1 MKKIIKNAF
10 PDTCVESIDQIYPLL
25 SMTGQYDHDPI
36 CFFSLLANN
45 KNLSIPG
52 RIYFSEPSNAILSKL
67 ESQDRLIVACWF
79 SRHHDG
85 YVRERFLRKIPAYD
99 QAWVITYVMTLCGE
113 YIVEIL
119 DYVWLNR
126 GKFDERILAQ
136 WLHENPAFYVTLK
149 SRIVSYWDCY

>member
-1 MKKIIKNAF
+1 M
-10 PDTCVESIDQIYPLL
+10 L
-25 SMTGQYDHDPI
+25 
-36 CFFSLLANN
+36 FSLLANN
-45 KNLSIPG
+45 ENLSIPG

-79 SRHHDG
+79 SGHHDG
-85 YVRERFLRKIPAYD
+85 YVRERFLRTIPAYD

-149 SRIVSYWDCY
+149 SRIVSYRDCY